1 MQLIADSGST
11 KTDWVL
17 IRERKKKLGF
27 QSTGINPYFKS
38 DEQIFSELHP
48 VVRRYIEPEAVKR
61 VDFYGAGCSSHE
73 KTETVRNAFER
84 IFPAAEI
91 FVGHDMLAAARALL
105 WNKPGIACILGTG
118 SNSCFYDGKKIT
130 KSLFSLGYMFGD
142 EGSGAHIGKTFI
154 KKHLKKKIPVE
165 LQKAFEKKYNVT
177 YEEILNN
184 VYKKPNPN
192 KYLASF
198 TYFISE
204 NLNHP
209 YVENHV
215 EQCFDEFIREQV
227 CKFTNYRSYPVNCTG
242 SIAFYFRNNLIKALQ
257 KHDITP
263 GKIIRS
269 PMDDLIR
276 FHVSGIHL
284 A

>member
-17 IRERKKKLGF
+17 IREKKKEASF
-27 QSTGINPYFKS
+27 QTTGINPYFKS
-38 DEQIFSELHP
+38 GEQIFCEVRP
-48 VVRRYIEPEAVKR
+48 VFHRYIEPETIKR

-73 KTETVRNAFER
+73 KTEIVKNAFKR
-84 IFPAAEI
+84 IFPEADI

-105 WNKPGIACILGTG
+105 GNKPGIACILGTG

-130 KSLFSLGYMFGD
+130 ESLFSLGYMFGD

-154 KKHLKKKIPVE
+154 KKYLKKKIPVE
-165 LQKAFEKKYNVT
+165 LQKEFEKKYNIT
-177 YEEILNN
+177 DEEILNH

-198 TYFISE
+198 THFIRE
-204 NLNHP
+204 NSNHP
-209 YVENHV
+209 YVKNHV

-227 CKFTNYRSYPVNCTG
+227 SEFTNHRSYTLNCTG
-242 SIAFYFRNNLIKALQ
+242 SIAFYFKKNLINALR
-257 KHDITP
+257 KHEINP

-269 PMDDLIR
+269 PMDDLIK
-276 FHVSGIHL
+276 FHVHRIQ
-284 A
+284 